1 MDRKKL
7 KDYFIIVVLLVVFS
21 VLLILILNKN
31 YKSDLLKIMPQIN
44 YNELDN
50 YILDNYESIIYLG
63 NKDVSNRF
71 EQELLEYIK
80 NKNINIIYMYVN
92 KKDLKNIKEKY
103 NISDLKIPN
112 ILIFKNGNIE
122 YIKYNKIDIK
132 TIDSFFDRNE
142 V

>member
-63 NKDVSNRF
+63 NKDVDNNF
-71 EQELLEYIK
+71 EQELLDYIR
-80 NKNINIIYMYVN
+80 NKNIDIIYMYVN